1 MNLLFTA
8 KKNIIDNKKKFSK
21 FIFFLE
27 FHSKNICLVYE
38 LLLNTPLML
47 MSRYYHQLVCQ
58 TSMSRDGQ
66 RFCEKICQL
75 IS

>member
-1 MNLLFTA
+1 M
-8 KKNIIDNKKKFSK
+8 KSGGGYW
-21 FIFFLE
+21 FFRE
-27 FHSKNICLVYE
+27 FHSKNICLIYK
-38 LLLNTPLML
+38 LLLNIPPQAEL